1 MPMQPLR
8 AEQVYPAGTILSCP
22 ADDCGLGLYKVVDRA
37 SFADLVVFDEV
48 KLARLNAGIPQ
59 RSVWEVL
66 ACPFCGARLLKDG
79 KVHTL
84 QHGWL

>member
-1 MPMQPLR
+1 MSMHQTR
-8 AEQVYPAGTILSCP
+8 AEQIYPTGTILSCP
-22 ADDCGLGLYKVVDRA
+22 ADDSGLGLYKVVGSA

-48 KLARLNAGIPQ
+48 NLTRLNEGIPR

-66 ACPFCGARLLKDG
+66 ACPLCSARMLKDG

-84 QHGWL
+84 QYGWR